1 MYNLLPTLSTQD
13 SFCKIS
19 VHPENLLLLVFKSEK
34 MLEKDNNC
42 PPLGT
47 GINA

>member
-19 VHPENLLLLVFKSEK
+19 VHPENLLLLVFKSE
-34 MLEKDNNC
+34 
-42 PPLGT
+42 
-47 GINA
+47 NAGERQ